1 VSVRVVSVQ
10 VEALSIPTVDPF
22 VIATGEVRSTR
33 SVLVRAE
40 LRAEGGK
47 KTALGLGEGACLPPV
62 TKEDQPDAL
71 TAVDAA
77 RAVLWDRVF
86 QSPHELRAALSSV
99 LAETPVARAA
109 VEMAMLDA
117 WARLDEAPLWRWLGG
132 DEPVE
137 ILTDIT
143 LPILTPQRMAELAK
157 QWSARG
163 FRSFKIKV
171 GKHLEQ
177 DLVALKAVCAA
188 VPGASFRPDANA
200 GLKPAE
206 ALRWVREARALGAVV
221 ECFEQPCA
229 SLEEMAEVCAALDVP
244 VLADESVK
252 TLDDL
257 EAVARAKAATGV
269 NLKIAKSGSLL
280 TARAIGLAA
289 QARGWQLMVG
299 GMVESRLGMTAAAH
313 LCASLGGV
321 AFPDLDTAWLLA
333 EDPFEGG
340 YREDGPRY
348 VLPDVPGLGV
358 TRR

>member
-1 VSVRVVSVQ
+1 MSPVRVVSLS
-10 VEALSIPTVDPF
+10 VEPLSIATVDPF
-22 VIATGEVRSTR
+22 VIASGEVRSTR

-40 LRAEGGK
+40 LRGAGQ
-47 KTALGLGEGACLPPV
+47 AVAGLGEGACLPPV
-62 TKEDQPDAL
+62 TKEDQPDSLA
-71 TAVDAA
+71 AVEAV

-86 QSPHELRAALSSV
+86 SSPHELRAALAQAMPEV
-99 LAETPVARAA
+99 PVARGA

-117 WARLDEAPLWRWLGG
+117 WSRLDGAPLWKWLGG
-132 DEPVE
+132 DEPVAIE
-137 ILTDIT
+137 TDIT
-143 LPILTPQRMAELAK
+143 LPILAPARMAELAV
-157 QWSARG
+157 QWHARG

-171 GKHLEQ
+171 GKHFEQ

-200 GLKPAE
+200 GLRPDE
-206 ALRWVREARALGAVV
+206 AVRWVREARALGAKV

-229 SLEEMAEVCAALDVP
+229 SLEEMAEACAKLDVP

-252 TLDDL
+252 TPEDL
-257 EAVARAKAATGV
+257 ETVAAARAANGV

-280 TARAIGLAA
+280 TARAIGMAA
-289 QARGWQLMVG
+289 QARGWTVMVG

-321 AFPDLDTAWLLA
+321 QFPDLDTAWLLA

-348 VLPDVPGLGV
+348 TLPDVPGLGV
-358 TRR
+358 RRR